1 MRLKEWIEKQGIIDA
16 IYTLV
21 ERTYRKGYNDGL
33 LRANSIFNDDQT
45 DKLAT
50 DLIGRVFDKEVN
62 DD

>member
-1 MRLKEWIEKQGIIDA
+1 MRLKEWIEKQGINDA